1 VPLCSSASV
10 RQTQE
15 HKHPICLSCL
25 NHPFF
30 HSSLLSFTLAPAPH
44 APAVPELLQRSPPQ
58 LIQRSAGFTPPCTG
72 HAWPAQ
78 PHHGPGEVFSPPPQL
93 LHPPPPQLLQRSAGF
108 APPSPGS
115 ARTALPRPAR
125 PHPAHPSQRR
135 PARQLGPRSLPPPLC
150 SSARALAGAAPPVRP
165 GLDLSCHCC
174 ARPPG
179 LWSAPPGPCTGRPG
193 IGSPDPGS
201 FY

>member
-1 VPLCSSASV
+1 MCLYVPQLLCAD
-10 RQTQE
+10 
-15 HKHPICLSCL
+15 KHPICLSCL

-44 APAVPELLQRSPPQ
+44 APAVPELLQRS
-58 LIQRSAGFTPPCTG
+58 
-72 HAWPAQ
+72 
-78 PHHGPGEVFSPPPQL
+78 
-93 LHPPPPQLLQRSAGF
+93 PPQLLQRSAGF